1 MEVSF
6 AQDSYT
12 ISEGNGSV
20 HVCASLTGMI
30 EREVL
35 VQLTFEDGTAIGDIN
50 VAEIIGGKMLPLNS
64 L

>member
-12 ISEGNGSV
+12 VSEGNGSV
-20 HVCASLTGMI
+20 QVCVSLTGII

-35 VQLTFEDGTAIGDIN
+35 VQLTFEDGTATGDTLT
-50 VAEIIGGKMLPLNS
+50 G
-64 L
+64 